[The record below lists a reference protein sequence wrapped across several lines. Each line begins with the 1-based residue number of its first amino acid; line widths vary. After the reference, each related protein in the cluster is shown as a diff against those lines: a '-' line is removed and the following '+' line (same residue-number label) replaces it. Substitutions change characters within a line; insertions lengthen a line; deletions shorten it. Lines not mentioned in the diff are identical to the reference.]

1 MIRGKRRL
9 IFMLAFLAGVIA
21 AEIAIKGGL
30 STNAQVTLVAGIVT
44 YIGGDSYV
52 KGKDDE
58 RKQP

>member
-9 IFMLAFLAGVIA
+9 IFMLAFLACVIA
-21 AEIAIKGGL
+21 AEIVIDGGL
-30 STNAQVTLVAGIVT
+30 STNAQVILVAGIVT

-52 KGKDDE
+52 KGKDEE